1 LFVASKVE
9 QEGKALRVVG
19 ALCVA
24 CCQVFVTKGG
34 IGVKSVADS
43 LGVEL
48 SSVVKVGSAAGK
60 GRPGGGRAFLALGDL
75 TRKVETTAPT
85 GWTRSFGGDGATGAT
100 PKAPAPP
107 RVAPRARAPTPA
119 RDAPLPVILASE
131 HASLRA
137 RGATTSPEPRGL
149 RNLGNT
155 CYLNATLQALAHTR
169 LLRRAYGDPQS
180 ALTLAGRA
188 SPALHLAILRHW
200 TTPEAGA
207 STPAPLLRVLR
218 QLAPR
223 FEGRRHQDAHE
234 ALRVLLDTI
243 NDEEKVLPRIAKALL
258 AMPNDPPP
266 PWTRDSLRI
275 AAAGDLKIVRRAL
288 RGRLRSTIVC
298 AGCGN
303 TSSRTEEYF
312 DLSLEIPA
320 TDVATGRPVEPTEEE
335 EDESPVSPVRR
346 PDGDQRVSTL
356 AYHTLLRNPEVDVE
370 PWLRPPS
377 QPPFDLRDDE
387 PEEPTRVEAGG
398 EDDVDDDDFSPM
410 TVQRCLEAFTSP
422 ERLDGYRCDLCKVRD
437 QSWRQLTLERAP
449 PILQLHLK
457 RFQPQWTGNW
467 IKDSRHVEFPETLRM
482 SRYFQRD
489 RPAVPDDGEDTDF
502 DSPTVDGSLVGYTLT
517 SIVVHMGSIS
527 YGHYVAYARGPD
539 DGVWRYASDEDVSVV
554 SGGIESVKHQMGYIL
569 VYERD
574 REVVDEA

>member
-1 LFVASKVE
+1 MS
-9 QEGKALRVVG
+9 
-19 ALCVA
+19 
-24 CCQVFVTKGG
+24 
-34 IGVKSVADS
+34 
-43 LGVEL
+43 
-48 SSVVKVGSAAGK
+48 
-60 GRPGGGRAFLALGDL
+60 
-75 TRKVETTAPT
+75 
-85 GWTRSFGGDGATGAT
+85 
-100 PKAPAPP
+100 
-107 RVAPRARAPTPA
+107 
-119 RDAPLPVILASE
+119 
-131 HASLRA
+131 H
-137 RGATTSPEPRGL
+137 EPRGL

-169 LLRRAYGDPQS
+169 LLRSAYGDPQS
-180 ALTLAGRA
+180 ATTLAGRA
-188 SPALHLAILRHW
+188 SPALHLAILQHW
-200 TTPEAGA
+200 TTTDAPAI
-207 STPAPLLRVLR
+207 TPAPLLRVLR
-218 QLAPR
+218 LLAPR

-234 ALRVLLDTI
+234 ALRVLLDAI
-243 NDEEKVLPRIAKALL
+243 NDEEKVLPRIASALL
-258 AMPNDPPP
+258 AMPKEPPT
-266 PWTRDSLRI
+266 PWSRDSLRI
-275 AAAGDLKIVRRAL
+275 AASGALKIVRRAL

-320 TDVATGRPVEPTEEE
+320 TDAATGRPVEPTPEE
-335 EDESPVSPVRR
+335 EDESPVSPARR
-346 PDGDQRVSTL
+346 PEGDQRVSTL
-356 AYHTLLRNPEVDVE
+356 AYHAMLRAAADEIDVE

-387 PEEPTRVEAGG
+387 PEQPAGSALG
-398 EDDVDDDDFSPM
+398 SGDDEFCPM

-422 ERLDGYRCDLCKVRD
+422 ERLDGYRCDSCKVRD

-489 RPAVPDDGEDTDF
+489 RPEVPDDGDDADF
-502 DSPTVDGSLVGYTLT
+502 DSATVDGSLVDYTLT

-527 YGHYVAYARGPD
+527 YGHYVAYAKGPD

-554 SGGIESVKHQMGYIL
+554 TGGSESVRHQMGYIL
-569 VYERD
+569 VYERTSD
-574 REVVDEA
+574 ASVTDEASAD